1 MSNRVQWC
9 RLAGC
14 GSGVAAVEFA
24 MIVFLLISL
33 LLGTFEFGRAL
44 LIRNQLAFSADIATR
59 RVLVDPPETMRDLE
73 DLETEIRG
81 LIAFDQ
87 SGLEIGLDLSPD
99 NRFMLVS
106 MRQPLT
112 LLVPDLLR
120 DSITL
125 SVDRQIPLR

>member
-1 MSNRVQWC
+1 M
-9 RLAGC
+9 
-14 GSGVAAVEFA
+14 AAVEFA